1 MSSAW
6 AQLYL
11 SPESEEYIMTTK
23 PELFRMR
30 FRLTGECFE
39 QLLGYIED
47 DRAEYFSGFGR
58 ADAAGRP
65 GVPIDLLLLG
75 ALRYLGRHC
84 HFDDLQEATKV
95 DKETHRRFFV
105 RLCYWGRTRLF
116 RKFCSP
122 PSTNEEISN
131 ITKIYA
137 AAGFPG
143 CMGSFD
149 VTHIPLQALS
159 VNLVNQ
165 YKNGKHD
172 YPTKA
177 FQVVVDHTSKV
188 LSVCPGMPGTY
199 NDKTI
204 DKTIV
209 KYDDFVTSLRTNP
222 LFRDYKWSR
231 YDGTGRVCEDRGVY
245 CIVDGGYTQQP
256 HMMSAFHSTSDDNQA
271 AWGQMLGSLR
281 KDVECFFGR
290 LKKRFTIFHDGIRV
304 HDVDRLDDIFF
315 FCCALH
321 NWLHSVDGLDEN
333 WELGWTQ
340 EVRYFVRLYLYLT
353 CAANGRY
360 RRGLGSGQH
369 TMAEELIVGHGSVCW
384 G

>member
-1 MSSAW
+1 MNSSW

-11 SPESEEYIMTTK
+11 RPEHEDYIMNRT

-30 FRLTGECFE
+30 FRISLTCFQE
-39 QLLGYIED
+39 LLAYIEE
-47 DRAEYFSGFGR
+47 DRAEHFAGFGR
-58 ADAAGRP
+58 HDAAGRA
-65 GVPIDLLLLG
+65 GVPIALLLLG

-84 HFDDLQEATKV
+84 HFDDLLEATKI
-95 DKETHRRFFV
+95 DKETHRRFFIC
-105 RLCYWGRTRLF
+105 LCAWGRTRF
-116 RKFCSP
+116 FGKFCSA
-122 PSTNEEISN
+122 PSTPEEISK
-131 ITKIYA
+131 ITTIYT

-149 VTHIPLQALS
+149 VTHVPLQSLS

-204 DKTIV
+204 V
-209 KYDDFVTSLRTNP
+209 KYDTFVTSLRTLP
-222 LFRDYKWSR
+222 LFRDYQWFR
-231 YDGTGRVCEDRGVY
+231 YDSQGKICEERGVY
-245 CIVDGGYTQQP
+245 CIVDGGYLQQP
-256 HMMSAFHSTSDDNQA
+256 HMMSAFHVTSDQA
-271 AWGQMLGSLR
+271 QIDWGKMLGSLR

-290 LKKRFTIFHDGIRV
+290 LKKRFTIFHDGVRV
-304 HDVDRLDDIFF
+304 HDVERLDDIFF

-340 EVRYFVRLYLYLT
+340 EVRCFDSGANLT
-353 CAANGRY
+353 CLAN
-360 RRGLGSGQH
+360 
-369 TMAEELIVGHGSVCW
+369 
-384 G
+384 